1 MATPTIDAHHDEE
14 ARMQVVT
21 IETPSLGDRSYLVH
35 DGTDAL
41 VIDPQRDIDRILEEA
56 ESAGVSITHVAE
68 THLHNDY
75 VSGGLALAR
84 RCEARYVHATAEDL
98 PFDHDGVG
106 DGDRFRVGGLH
117 VEVLH
122 TPGHTEHHLSYLVRH
137 GDDAPAV
144 FTGGSLLYGT
154 VGRTDLVSQSS
165 TDQLTREQ
173 YRSVQRVAELVPDDA
188 RIFPT
193 HGFGSF
199 CSAAEST
206 GESDGTLGTEKQINI
221 AFTAAGEDDFVDTLV
236 SGLTAHPA
244 YYVHMS
250 PLNRSGAFAPDLST
264 PERVDPTE
272 LSRRI
277 HRGEWVIDLR
287 SRRAFAAE
295 HVTGTIGVEL
305 ADPFSTYVGWL
316 IPWGMSLTLLGDT
329 AEQVGEAQR
338 QLVRIG
344 IDRPSAADGGIDRWG
359 RDLDRRSYD
368 VIEFAGLGERLRHE
382 AAYVLDVRRYD
393 EWVDG
398 HLAGAVHMPMHELLR
413 RTDELP
419 AGTAHVHCASGFRAS
434 IAASLL
440 DRAGVDVVLIDDS
453 FDNAADSGLE
463 IES

>member
-1 MATPTIDAHHDEE
+1 
-14 ARMQVVT
+14 MQVVT
-21 IETPSLGDRSYLVH
+21 IETPSLGDR
-35 DGTDAL
+35 
-41 VIDPQRDIDRILEEA
+41 
-56 ESAGVSITHVAE
+56 
-68 THLHNDY
+68 
-75 VSGGLALAR
+75 
-84 RCEARYVHATAEDL
+84 
-98 PFDHDGVG
+98 
-106 DGDRFRVGGLH
+106 
-117 VEVLH
+117 
-122 TPGHTEHHLSYLVRH
+122 SYLVRH

-154 VGRTDLVSQSS
+154 VGRTDLVAESL
-165 TDQLTREQ
+165 TDELTREQ
-173 YRSVQRVAELVPDDA
+173 YRSVQRVADLVPDDA

-206 GESDGTLGTEKQINI
+206 GESDGTLGTEKQINF

-305 ADPFSTYVGWL
+305 DDPFSTYVGWL
-316 IPWGMSLTLLGDT
+316 IPWGMPLTLLGDT

-344 IDRPSAADGGIDRWG
+344 IDRPSGAADGGIDRWG
-359 RDLDRRSYD
+359 RDLDRRGYD
-368 VIEFAGLGERLRHE
+368 VVEFDELGERLQDD
-382 AAYVLDVRRYD
+382 AAYVLDVRRDD
-393 EWVDG
+393 EWADG
-398 HLAGAVHMPMHELLR
+398 HLVGAVHVPMHELLR
-413 RTDELP
+413 RNGNLP

-440 DRAGVDVVLIDDS
+440 DRAGIDVVLIDDS
-453 FDNAADSGLE
+453 FENAADSDLP